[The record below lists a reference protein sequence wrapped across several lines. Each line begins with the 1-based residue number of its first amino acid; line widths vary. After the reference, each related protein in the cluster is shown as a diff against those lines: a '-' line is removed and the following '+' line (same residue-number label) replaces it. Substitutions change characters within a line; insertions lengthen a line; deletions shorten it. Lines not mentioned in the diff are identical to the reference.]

1 MEAET
6 GKELW
11 SPGDLMNTDEFRK
24 FDKHCR
30 VLQVT
35 TLTEKSGR
43 IQKVPKMQGGV
54 GGAVRGVRGKHMRN
68 IQSSP
73 LAQEK

>member
-1 MEAET
+1 VEVVT

-11 SPGDLMNTDEFRK
+11 SPGDLTNVDEFT
-24 FDKHCR
+24 FDQHCR

-43 IQKVPKMQGGV
+43 IQKVPKMQG
-54 GGAVRGVRGKHMRN
+54 H
-68 IQSSP
+68 
-73 LAQEK
+73 